1 MILQFFAQKVNSNAA
16 VRAQINRFVLH
27 KRGGLRNIYK
37 LYYSTAG
44 DWVIYKILNKK
55 YIGVA
60 LLVVVVP
67 IIAGIFSIS
76 NIGSRDGVMAVN
88 ESEQV
93 EDEQGKKNFIKYAEF
108 KVPYEALEKAMKV
121 DIESHEKETKISWI
135 DVLAYLSAKY
145 GGDFK
150 SHYKAKDMD
159 AVVEEL
165 KNGKSLEDLT
175 AKMKYF
181 KYYKDVYNAVLG
193 EFIGDYS
200 IQVDTGENGEPVF
213 EDKYGLKAF
222 LPIAKTFPY
231 QHYDDFGA
239 SRSYGYARPHLGHD
253 MMAAVGT
260 PVIAIESGTVEIM
273 GWNQYG
279 GWRVGI
285 RSFDKKRYYYYAHLR
300 KDKPFHEEL
309 CEGKVVKA
317 GDVIGYV
324 GRTGYSPNENV
335 NNIET
340 SHLHVGLELV
350 FDESQ
355 KESNNEIWVDLY
367 DITKLLAKNQSAVKR
382 IPETKQFYRQFD
394 FKEPNLNK

>member
-1 MILQFFAQKVNSNAA
+1 MVEILKV
-16 VRAQINRFVLH
+16 
-27 KRGGLRNIYK
+27 
-37 LYYSTAG
+37 T
-44 DWVIYKILNKK
+44 
-55 YIGVA
+55 
-60 LLVVVVP
+60 
-67 IIAGIFSIS
+67 
-76 NIGSRDGVMAVN
+76 
-88 ESEQV
+88 
-93 EDEQGKKNFIKYAEF
+93 
-108 KVPYEALEKAMKV
+108 
-121 DIESHEKETKISWI
+121 
-135 DVLAYLSAKY
+135 
-145 GGDFK
+145 
-150 SHYKAKDMD
+150 
-159 AVVEEL
+159 AVVSEINNSKSIDEL
-165 KNGKSLEDLT
+165 TE
-175 AKMKYF
+175 KMKYF
-181 KYYKDVYNAVLG
+181 KYYKEVYTAVLG

-200 IQVDTGENGEPVF
+200 IQVDTNENGEPIF

-231 QHYDDFGA
+231 QHYADFGA
-239 SRSYGYARPHLGHD
+239 ARSYGYARPHLGHD

-324 GRTGYSPNENV
+324 GRTGYSSNENV

-340 SHLHVGLELV
+340 SHLHVGLELI

-355 KESNNEIWVDLY
+355 KECNNEIWVDLY
-367 DITKLLAKNQSAVKR
+367 DIVKLLAKNQSAVKR
-382 IPETKQFYRQFD
+382 VAESKQFYRQFD
-394 FKEPNLNK
+394 FKEPNLSK

>member
-1 MILQFFAQKVNSNAA
+1 M
-16 VRAQINRFVLH
+16 
-27 KRGGLRNIYK
+27 
-37 LYYSTAG
+37 
-44 DWVIYKILNKK
+44 IYKILHKK
-55 YIGVA
+55 YFGFAI
-60 LLVVVVP
+60 LVLAIP
-67 IIAGIFSIS
+67 IIVVIFLLCNNNKNS
-76 NIGSRDGVMAVN
+76 GVMAVN
-88 ESEQV
+88 E
-93 EDEQGKKNFIKYAEF
+93 DEQIEDNSGKKDFIKYAEF
-108 KVPYEALEKAMKV
+108 NVPYEVLDKAMKI
-121 DIESHEKETKISWI
+121 DIESHEKEIKINWI

-159 AVVEEL
+159 AIVSELNGGKTIEEL
-165 KNGKSLEDLT
+165 TE
-175 AKMKYF
+175 KMKYF
-181 KYYKDVYNAVLG
+181 KYYKEVYTAVLG
-193 EFIGDYS
+193 EFIGNYS
-200 IQVDTGENGEPVF
+200 IQVNIDENGKPIF

-231 QHYDDFGA
+231 QHYADFGA
-239 SRSYGYARPHLGHD
+239 SRSYGYSRPHLGHD

-260 PVIAIESGTVEIM
+260 PVIAIESGIVEVM

-279 GWRVGI
+279 GWRIGI

-335 NNIET
+335 NNIEI
-340 SHLHVGLELV
+340 SHLHVGLELI

-355 KESNNEIWVDLY
+355 KECNNEIWVDLY
-367 DITKLLAKNQSAVKR
+367 DIIKLLAKNQSAVKR
-382 IPETKQFYRQFD
+382 IPESKQFYRQFE
-394 FKEPNLNK
+394 FKEPNLTS

>member
-1 MILQFFAQKVNSNAA
+1 MTIFILSISIGYK
-16 VRAQINRFVLH
+16 
-27 KRGGLRNIYK
+27 NIYTI
-37 LYYSTAG
+37 YYSVAG
-44 DWVIYKILNKK
+44 DEVIYKILNKK
-55 YIGVA
+55 YVGVVF
-60 LLVVVVP
+60 LMLVIPVT
-67 IIAGIFSIS
+67 AGIFSLS
-76 NIGSRDGVMAVN
+76 NNNRDKGVMAVN
-88 ESEQV
+88 ETEQI
-93 EDEQGKKNFIKYAEF
+93 EKNEGKKNFIKYAEF
-108 KVPYEALEKAMKV
+108 NIPYEVLDKAMKA
-121 DIESHEKETKISWI
+121 DIESHDKEIKINWI

-150 SHYKAKDMD
+150 RHYRAKDMD
-159 AVVEEL
+159 EVVLEL
-165 KNGKSLEDLT
+165 NNGKSIDELT
-175 AKMKYF
+175 EKMKYF
-181 KYYKDVYNAVLG
+181 KYYKEVYTAVLG

-200 IQVDTGENGEPVF
+200 IQIDTNENGEPIF
-213 EDKYGLKAF
+213 EDKYGLKVF

-231 QHYDDFGA
+231 QHYADFGA
-239 SRSYGYARPHLGHD
+239 SRSYGYSRPHLGHD

-340 SHLHVGLELV
+340 SHLHVGLELI

-355 KESNNEIWVDLY
+355 KECNNEIWVDLY
-367 DITKLLAKNQSAVKR
+367 DIVKLLAKNQSAVKR
-382 IPETKQFYRQFD
+382 VAESKQFYRQFD
-394 FKEPNLNK
+394 FKEPNLSK

>member
-1 MILQFFAQKVNSNAA
+1 M
-16 VRAQINRFVLH
+16 
-27 KRGGLRNIYK
+27 
-37 LYYSTAG
+37 
-44 DWVIYKILNKK
+44 IYKILHKK
-55 YIGVA
+55 YFEFAI
-60 LLVVVVP
+60 LVLAIP
-67 IIAGIFSIS
+67 IIVAVFLLCS
-76 NIGSRDGVMAVN
+76 NNKNSGVMAVN
-88 ESEQV
+88 ENEQV
-93 EDEQGKKNFIKYAEF
+93 EDNGGKKDFIKYAEF
-108 KVPYEALEKAMKV
+108 NVPYEVLDKAMKI
-121 DIESHEKETKISWI
+121 DIESHEKEIKISWI

-159 AVVEEL
+159 AIVSELNSGKTLEEL
-165 KNGKSLEDLT
+165 TE
-175 AKMKYF
+175 KMKYF
-181 KYYKDVYNAVLG
+181 KYYKEVYTAVLG
-193 EFIGDYS
+193 EFIGNYS
-200 IQVDTGENGEPVF
+200 IQVNTDENGEPIF

-231 QHYDDFGA
+231 QHYADFGA
-239 SRSYGYARPHLGHD
+239 SRSYGYSRPHLGHD

-260 PVIAIESGTVEIM
+260 PVIAIESGIVEVM

-279 GWRVGI
+279 GWRIGI
-285 RSFDKKRYYYYAHLR
+285 RSLDKKRYYYYAHLR

-340 SHLHVGLELV
+340 SHLHVGLELI

-355 KESNNEIWVDLY
+355 KECNNEIWVDLY
-367 DITKLLAKNQSAVKR
+367 DIIKLLAKNQSAVKR
-382 IPETKQFYRQFD
+382 IPESKQFYRQFE
-394 FKEPNLNK
+394 FKEPNLTS

>member
-1 MILQFFAQKVNSNAA
+1 M
-16 VRAQINRFVLH
+16 
-27 KRGGLRNIYK
+27 
-37 LYYSTAG
+37 
-44 DWVIYKILNKK
+44 IYKILHKK
-55 YIGVA
+55 YFEFAI
-60 LLVVVVP
+60 LVLAIP
-67 IIAGIFSIS
+67 IIIAIFLLCS
-76 NIGSRDGVMAVN
+76 NNKNSGVMAVN
-88 ESEQV
+88 ENEQV
-93 EDEQGKKNFIKYAEF
+93 EDNSGKKDFIKYAEF
-108 KVPYEALEKAMKV
+108 NVPYEVLDKAMKI
-121 DIESHEKETKISWI
+121 DIESHEKEKKINWI

-159 AVVEEL
+159 TIVSELNSGKTIEEL
-165 KNGKSLEDLT
+165 TE
-175 AKMKYF
+175 KMKYF
-181 KYYKDVYNAVLG
+181 KYYKEVYTAVLG
-193 EFIGDYS
+193 EFIGNYS
-200 IQVDTGENGEPVF
+200 IQVSTDEKGEPIL

-231 QHYDDFGA
+231 QHYADFGA
-239 SRSYGYARPHLGHD
+239 SRSYGYSRPHLGHD

-260 PVIAIESGTVEIM
+260 PVIAIESGIVEVM

-279 GWRVGI
+279 GWRIGI

-340 SHLHVGLELV
+340 SHLHVGLELI

-355 KESNNEIWVDLY
+355 KECNNEIWVDLY
-367 DITKLLAKNQSAVKR
+367 DIIKLLAKNQSAVKR
-382 IPETKQFYRQFD
+382 IPESKQFYRQFE
-394 FKEPNLNK
+394 FKEPNLTS

>member
-1 MILQFFAQKVNSNAA
+1 M
-16 VRAQINRFVLH
+16 
-27 KRGGLRNIYK
+27 
-37 LYYSTAG
+37 
-44 DWVIYKILNKK
+44 IYKIFGRK
-55 YIGVA
+55 YFGTAVLILSIPV
-60 LLVVVVP
+60 L
-67 IIAGIFSIS
+67 AGIFFLS
-76 NIGSRDGVMAVN
+76 NDRDKGIVAVN
-88 ESEQV
+88 DTEQIENSE
-93 EDEQGKKNFIKYAEF
+93 EKKDFIKYAEF
-108 KVPYEALEKAMKV
+108 KVPYEILDKAMKI
-121 DIESHEKETKISWI
+121 DIESHAKEIKVSWI
-135 DVLAYLSAKY
+135 DILAYLAAKY

-159 AVVEEL
+159 AVVSELNNGKNIEEL
-165 KNGKSLEDLT
+165 T
-175 AKMKYF
+175 QKMKYF
-181 KYYKDVYNAVLG
+181 KYYKEVYTAVLG
-193 EFIGDYS
+193 EFVGDYS
-200 IQVDTGENGEPVF
+200 IQVDTDESGAPIF

-231 QHYDDFGA
+231 QHYADFGA

-260 PVIAIESGTVEIM
+260 PVIAIESGIVEVM

-300 KDKPFHEEL
+300 KDKPFHEEI

-340 SHLHVGLELV
+340 SHLHVGLELI

-355 KESNNEIWVDLY
+355 KECNNEIWIDLY
-367 DITKLLAKNQSAVKR
+367 DIVKLLAKNQSAVKR
-382 IPETKQFYRQFD
+382 VSESKQFYIQFE
-394 FKEPNLNK
+394 FKEPSLNNT

>member
-1 MILQFFAQKVNSNAA
+1 M
-16 VRAQINRFVLH
+16 
-27 KRGGLRNIYK
+27 
-37 LYYSTAG
+37 
-44 DWVIYKILNKK
+44 IYKILNKK
-55 YIGVA
+55 YIVVA
-60 LLVVVVP
+60 MIAVIVP
-67 IIAGIFSIS
+67 TFAGIFSIS
-76 NIGSRDGVMAVN
+76 NINGRDGVMAVN
-88 ESEQV
+88 ESGQV
-93 EDEQGKKNFIKYAEF
+93 EDEQKNKNFIKYAEF
-108 KVPYEALEKAMKV
+108 KIPYEALEKAMKI
-121 DIESHEKETKISWI
+121 DIESHEKEVKINWI
-135 DVLAYLSAKY
+135 DLLAYLSAKY

-159 AVVEEL
+159 VVAKEL
-165 KNGKSLEDLT
+165 KNGKSLEELT

-181 KYYKDVYNAVLG
+181 KYYKDVYTAVLG

-200 IQVDTGENGEPVF
+200 IQVDTNENGEAVF

-367 DITKLLAKNQSAVKR
+367 DITKLLSKNQSAVKR
-382 IPETKQFYRQFD
+382 IPETKQFYRQFN

>member
-1 MILQFFAQKVNSNAA
+1 M
-16 VRAQINRFVLH
+16 
-27 KRGGLRNIYK
+27 
-37 LYYSTAG
+37 
-44 DWVIYKILNKK
+44 IYKILNKK

-60 LLVVVVP
+60 LLAVV
-67 IIAGIFSIS
+67 IFTIAGIFSIS
-76 NIGSRDGVMAVN
+76 NINSRDGVMAVN

-93 EDEQGKKNFIKYAEF
+93 EDEQKKKDFIKYAEF
-108 KVPYEALEKAMKV
+108 KVPYPAMKKAMNI
-121 DIESHEKETKISWI
+121 DIESHEKEVKINWI

-159 AVVEEL
+159 AVAEEL
-165 KNGKSLEDLT
+165 KNGKSIEDLT
-175 AKMKYF
+175 SKMKYF
-181 KYYKDVYNAVLG
+181 KYYKDVYTAVLG
-193 EFIGDYS
+193 EFLGDYS
-200 IQVDTGENGEPVF
+200 VQVNTDENGKPVF
-213 EDKYGLKAF
+213 ENKYGLKAF

-324 GRTGYSPNENV
+324 GRTGYSSNENV

>member
-1 MILQFFAQKVNSNAA
+1 M
-16 VRAQINRFVLH
+16 
-27 KRGGLRNIYK
+27 
-37 LYYSTAG
+37 
-44 DWVIYKILNKK
+44 KK
-55 YIGVA
+55 
-60 LLVVVVP
+60 
-67 IIAGIFSIS
+67 IS
-76 NIGSRDGVMAVN
+76 N
-88 ESEQV
+88 
-93 EDEQGKKNFIKYAEF
+93 KNFIKYAEF
-108 KVPYEALEKAMKV
+108 KIPYEALEKAMKI
-121 DIESHEKETKISWI
+121 DIESHEKEVKINWI
-135 DVLAYLSAKY
+135 DLLAYLSAKY

-159 AVVEEL
+159 VVAEEL
-165 KNGKSLEDLT
+165 KNGKGLEELT

-181 KYYKDVYNAVLG
+181 KYYKDVYTAVLG

-200 IQVDTGENGEPVF
+200 IQVDTNENGEAVF

-367 DITKLLAKNQSAVKR
+367 DITKLLSKNQSAVKR
-382 IPETKQFYRQFD
+382 IPETKQFYRQFN

>member
-1 MILQFFAQKVNSNAA
+1 M
-16 VRAQINRFVLH
+16 
-27 KRGGLRNIYK
+27 
-37 LYYSTAG
+37 
-44 DWVIYKILNKK
+44 IYKILNKK

-67 IIAGIFSIS
+67 VIAGIFLIS

-108 KVPYEALEKAMKV
+108 KVPYEALEKAMKI
-121 DIESHEKETKISWI
+121 DIESHEKEVKINWI

-181 KYYKDVYNAVLG
+181 KYYKDVYTAVLG
-193 EFIGDYS
+193 EFLGDYS
-200 IQVDTGENGEPVF
+200 IQVGTGENGEPVF

>member
-1 MILQFFAQKVNSNAA
+1 MITFIFSITIGFK
-16 VRAQINRFVLH
+16 
-27 KRGGLRNIYK
+27 NIYTI
-37 LYYSTAG
+37 YYSIAG
-44 DWVIYKILNKK
+44 DEVIYKILNRK
-55 YIGVA
+55 YVGMA
-60 LLVVVVP
+60 FLVLVIPVIV
-67 IIAGIFSIS
+67 GIFSLS
-76 NIGSRDGVMAVN
+76 NKNRDKGVMAVN
-88 ESEQV
+88 ETEQI
-93 EDEQGKKNFIKYAEF
+93 EDNEGKKDFIKYAEF
-108 KVPYEALEKAMKV
+108 NIPYEVLDKAMKI
-121 DIESHEKETKISWI
+121 DIESHDKEIKINWI
-135 DVLAYLSAKY
+135 YVLAYLSAKY

-159 AVVEEL
+159 AVVSEINNSKSIDEL
-165 KNGKSLEDLT
+165 TE
-175 AKMKYF
+175 KMKYF
-181 KYYKDVYNAVLG
+181 KYYKEVYTAVLG

-200 IQVDTGENGEPVF
+200 IQVDTNENGEPIF

-231 QHYDDFGA
+231 QHYADFGA
-239 SRSYGYARPHLGHD
+239 ARSYGYARPHLGHD

-324 GRTGYSPNENV
+324 GRTGYSSNENV

-340 SHLHVGLELV
+340 SHLHVGLELI

-355 KESNNEIWVDLY
+355 KECNNEIWVDLY
-367 DITKLLAKNQSAVKR
+367 DIVKLLAKNQSAVKR
-382 IPETKQFYRQFD
+382 VAESKQFYRQFD
-394 FKEPNLNK
+394 FKEPNLSK